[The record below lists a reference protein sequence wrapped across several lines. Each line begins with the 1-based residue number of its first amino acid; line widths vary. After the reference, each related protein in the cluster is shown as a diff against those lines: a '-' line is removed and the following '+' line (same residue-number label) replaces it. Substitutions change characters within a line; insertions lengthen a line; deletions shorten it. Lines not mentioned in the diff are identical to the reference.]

1 MEGVFYLFAYHDIM
15 LSILSKGPFFLGP
28 LPRPG
33 PRSGPF
39 GPVGCWGGPLREK
52 GRWAKSDL
60 EKKCMRS
67 LLWEKLNLRV
77 FIQFPRSRVKSDR
90 GSQRPPPTKWL
101 AIQVFNS
108 LPHITHPASNS
119 PVRREEWRDLVKI
132 GPKVKNEIQKK
143 DWFQDKDRSIKLVAE
158 SIVLKPPSGCLF
170 LLCFALS
177 AQYLLFPSG

>member
-1 MEGVFYLFAYHDIM
+1 MFYLFAYHDIM

-119 PVRREEWRDLVKI
+119 PLWADFSENAAFIQHFLQ
-132 GPKVKNEIQKK
+132 EI
-143 DWFQDKDRSIKLVAE
+143 WLLFTKL
-158 SIVLKPPSGCLF
+158 LKPFTVSIGLRSF
-170 LLCFALS
+170 RWH
-177 AQYLLFPSG
+177 